1 MKKLDRS
8 KIKIPELPYGQG
20 SISFCKNDSL
30 LVYKKTING
39 NREAVYGE
47 SVREVMDKMCELEIS
62 LSSKP
67 HKRAHRGINKADL
80 SKVSK
85 ENQASKD
92 RYKKNKTDVTSQNG
106 RLLKDVMIYWLHK
119 IKRHEVKDNS
129 FDRMICTYD
138 NQILGYRIAERQ
150 VQSVDVEMITDHI
163 EELINENLSYS
174 CVKKAYELFNQF
186 FGWYYKRTPMN
197 NPMLQC
203 AKPTKASM
211 NVREKEI
218 EFFEDE
224 DIDLFI
230 KGALSTL
237 RNGQPRYR
245 LGYGIVG
252 FLFSGMR
259 ENEALALRWNR
270 LDFERSVVR
279 IDDNRARVI
288 DWEGTPKPGCKY
300 AYKYIY
306 TTPKTKAS
314 TREEQIPR
322 VAMYCFKKLKE
333 QVNPNE
339 DDFVFQANS
348 NRIGAVNE
356 RNFRRTVNA
365 IQAYAGTEIQDSGLH
380 VLRHTFI
387 SLLCRNKVDKKVIAK
402 IVGHDY
408 STEMI
413 DKIYQHV
420 TKKEKVAAIVEF
432 DEQADERYKN
442 IFMDDFGFLVS

>member
-1 MKKLDRS
+1 MKKLDRN
-8 KIKIPELPYGQG
+8 KIQIPELPYRQG
-20 SISFCKNDSL
+20 SISFCNNDTL
-30 LVYKKTING
+30 LVYKKMVSG
-39 NREAVYGE
+39 EREVVYGA
-47 SVREVMDKMCELEIS
+47 SVGEVMDKMRDLEIIRAQKPKQKK
-62 LSSKP
+62 SK
-67 HKRAHRGINKADL
+67 
-80 SKVSK
+80 
-85 ENQASKD
+85 
-92 RYKKNKTDVTSQNG
+92 KKNDAKLVENAQKNLKDTKKETTKKSQVNQKKSK
-106 RLLKDVMIYWLHK
+106 LLKDEIYFWLHNIK
-119 IKRHEVKDNS
+119 IHEVKDNA
-129 FDRMICTYD
+129 FCRIVCTYD
-138 NQILGYRIAERQ
+138 NQILGYSIADRQ
-150 VQSVDVEMITDHI
+150 IHAVDVVMISNHMQ
-163 EELINENLSYS
+163 ELIKKNLSYS
-174 CVKKAYELFNQF
+174 CVKKAYELLNQF
-186 FGWYYKRTPMN
+186 FAWYYMRDPMN

-203 AKPTKASM
+203 VKPTKAAM

-230 KGALSTL
+230 QGAISTL
-237 RNGQPRYR
+237 KNGKPRYR

-259 ENEALALRWNR
+259 VNEALALRWNH

-314 TREEQIPR
+314 TREEQIPK
-322 VAMYCFKKLKE
+322 VAMYCLLKMKE
-333 QVNPNE
+333 QINPKE
-339 DDFVFQANS
+339 DDFVFQADS
-348 NRIGAVNE
+348 DRVGAVNE

-365 IQAYAGTEIQDSGLH
+365 IQAYAGTKIQNSGLH

>member
-1 MKKLDRS
+1 MKKLDRN

-20 SISFCKNDSL
+20 TISFCKNDSL

-47 SVREVMDKMCELEIS
+47 SVREVMDKMRELEIS
-62 LSSKP
+62 LSANP
-67 HKRAHRGINKADL
+67 RARKHRDLDKADFF
-80 SKVSK
+80 KVSNEK
-85 ENQASKD
+85 VTGNGK
-92 RYKKNKTDVTSQNG
+92 YKKNKSNEVAQNMKP
-106 RLLKDVMIYWLHK
+106 LKDIMKYWLHK
-119 IKRHEVKDNS
+119 IKRHEVKENT

-138 NQILGYRIAERQ
+138 NQLLGYRIADRQ
-150 VQSVDVEMITDHI
+150 VQAVDAEMITDHI
-163 EELINENLSYS
+163 EELIKENLSYS

-186 FGWYYKRTPMN
+186 FGWYYKRIPMN

-237 RNGQPRYR
+237 KNGQPRYR

-333 QVNPNE
+333 QVNPKE
-339 DDFVFQANS
+339 DDFVFQADS
-348 NRIGAVNE
+348 DRVGAVNE